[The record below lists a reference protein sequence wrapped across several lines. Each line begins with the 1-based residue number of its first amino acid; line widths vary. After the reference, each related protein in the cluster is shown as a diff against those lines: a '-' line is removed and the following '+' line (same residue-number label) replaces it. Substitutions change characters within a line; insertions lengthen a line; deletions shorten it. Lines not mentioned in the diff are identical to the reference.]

1 MKDQFYVHPPP
12 GACSQS
18 LDRKGSVDF
27 LPIVRRLARLP
38 LLAFPVCLL
47 LTVLAASPVFAQSS
61 DTTWPAQ
68 ITGENDALQILE
80 WQSVYHF
87 EHPGFSRWC
96 CALGDIDDDGFDDFA
111 MASSYDTTFIFLG
124 GDPFDHEPA
133 FFLLGG
139 STGLVSADFNGD
151 GRRDLVT
158 AVDFKNS
165 ELDPESRGRIY
176 VYFGKDASPFLGP
189 TADLELRG
197 ESGQYWGAE
206 SLAENGGHRSGLQAF
221 DFNGDGYDD
230 LLTLTYTGLRVA
242 YNPIIFLGGPG
253 FDNVPDAEI
262 LPVDRGNTN
271 SYPSD
276 LLTGDLNG
284 DDCDDVLICGSYI
297 EGPIRIYFWDLFLG
311 NRQGRASPPDRTLR
325 SDIGWSPD
333 KGGRSAMF
341 DVNGDGIDDI
351 VDAEEHRDYGDP
363 LVFLG
368 SRDLPE
374 NIEPN
379 DSIANPWPEFGGMPG
394 AMSIRPVG
402 DMNGDG
408 TRDLLISWTTYFV
421 RDGSLYYLY
430 PMRPGGLVRD
440 HTGYIGTIPDA
451 DDVVDGA
458 YDIGDVNGDGFDD
471 IAMLGRGFAEPP
483 AIGYQQSRHFKI
495 FLGASY
501 LRTAVTPL
509 ATAQSVS
516 LELYPN
522 PVLAGASSVML
533 RSRGLETGPA
543 TIEIHDALGRLVMRS
558 VVDSSAGLAEYPL
571 QTSGLRPGSYFIF
584 LRQGNTV
591 TRTMLTIL

>member
-1 MKDQFYVHPPP
+1 MNI
-12 GACSQS
+12 
-18 LDRKGSVDF
+18 LR
-27 LPIVRRLARLP
+27 IVRRFARLP
-38 LLAFPVCLL
+38 LLAFPVFLF
-47 LTVLAASPVFAQSS
+47 LTVLAASPAFAQTS
-61 DTTWPAQ
+61 DTAWPAQ
-68 ITGENDALQILE
+68 ITGKDDALQILE
-80 WQSVYHF
+80 WQSVFHF

-96 CALGDIDDDGFDDFA
+96 CALGDINDDGFDDFA

-158 AVDFKNS
+158 AVDIDNR
-165 ELDPESRGRIY
+165 ELDPEGRGRIY

-197 ESGQYWGAE
+197 ASGQYWGAV
-206 SLAENGGHRSGLQAF
+206 SSDDDVGHRSGLQAL

-230 LLTLTYTGLRVA
+230 LLTLTYTGQRPR

-253 FDNVPDAEI
+253 FDSVPDAEI
-262 LPVDRGNTN
+262 LSVDRGSTN
-271 SYPSD
+271 SCPID
-276 LLTGDLNG
+276 LMTGDLNG
-284 DDCDDVLICGSYI
+284 DRCDDVLICGTYI
-297 EGPIRIYFWDLFLG
+297 EGNRIYYWDLFIG
-311 NRQGRASPPDRTLR
+311 NRQGRADPPYRTLR

-351 VDAEEHRDYGDP
+351 VDEGIHRLYGDP

-394 AMSIRPVG
+394 PMSIRPVG

-408 TRDLLISWTTYFV
+408 TRDLLISWATYFM
-421 RDGSLYYLY
+421 RDGSLYFLY
-430 PMRPGGLVRD
+430 PMRPGGLVRK

-451 DDVVDGA
+451 DHVVDGA

-471 IAMLGRGFAEPP
+471 IAMLGRGYGEPP
-483 AIGYQQSRHFKI
+483 SVGYQISRHFKI

-509 ATAQSVS
+509 ATAQSLS

-522 PVLAGASSVML
+522 PVLAGALSVML
-533 RSRGLETGPA
+533 RYRGFESGPA
-543 TIEIHDALGRLVMRS
+543 VMEIRDALGRLVMRS
-558 VVDSSAGLAEYPL
+558 EVDSSAASAEYPL
-571 QTSGLRPGSYFIF
+571 QITGLRPGSYFVF
-584 LRQGNTV
+584 LRQGNAV